1 MISSVSSVLFSR
13 CNEGVAADSHRDI
26 TYCRP
31 ESCTVVPVRHVLW
44 SLCVT
49 YCYPMDRTCLFKVA
63 HVAGSLLLLLE
74 RLVLVAVVRVDVD
87 RHGRALDGDLG
98 GEERRRVEERG

>member
-1 MISSVSSVLFSR
+1 M
-13 CNEGVAADSHRDI
+13 
-26 TYCRP
+26 
-31 ESCTVVPVRHVLW
+31 
-44 SLCVT
+44 
-49 YCYPMDRTCLFKVA
+49 FKVA
-63 HVAGSLLLLLE
+63 RVAGSLLLLLE